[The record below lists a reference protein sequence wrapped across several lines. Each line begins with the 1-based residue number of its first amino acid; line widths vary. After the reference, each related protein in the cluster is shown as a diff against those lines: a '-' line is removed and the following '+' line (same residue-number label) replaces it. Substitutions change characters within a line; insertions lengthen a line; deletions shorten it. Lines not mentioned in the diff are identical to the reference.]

1 MRLVSHGG
9 RTAWGEGPGP
19 AGPIYFSISWG
30 GESTHRTQRRMYCF
44 PVYRCLLLRPAVPAV
59 PSVPQ
64 ACRFS
69 QEAFPHASPPQPHR
83 ACVCVCVSVSPFSL
97 SRCPPCSSFRGRK
110 GGPSLARSPLPL
122 RANMCPEPCLS
133 PDAWFEAVGAV
144 CVHEP
149 GTQRFTKGLDD
160 LITWT
165 ETTPK
170 CDRGQLDILFRI
182 LRLGGELKVRE
193 EIFPLYLFVL
203 QMYARLDLRQHEWA
217 DFIIYDHLELLDTA
231 LVLAWRMEKA
241 RGASPAEFAI
251 ANMDCIGV
259 VCDKYPFMELSSGR
273 RFERL
278 LAIHFME
285 RACSE
290 SHLGDEMWRDTLSD
304 LLEMHQSGQGTSVS
318 AFV

>member
-1 MRLVSHGG
+1 MG
-9 RTAWGEGPGP
+9 RGSWPRWANLLQHFLGRGINAPHP
-19 AGPIYFSISWG
+19 AAYVLLS
-30 GESTHRTQRRMYCF
+30 
-44 PVYRCLLLRPAVPAV
+44 CLQVFAFAASGARGAKRAAGLSVFTRSV
-59 PSVPQ
+59 PS
-64 ACRFS
+64 CFS
-69 QEAFPHASPPQPHR
+69 PTTSSR
-83 ACVCVCVSVSPFSL
+83 LCVCVCVSVSPFSL